1 MPTREI
7 PEKFLVAF
15 SFAGEQREL
24 VRSIAEAVEQRLG
37 RGTVFFD
44 EWFEHYIAGSDADT
58 RLQEIY
64 GQKAELVVVSVSA
77 NYGGKPWTLA
87 EHEAIRAL
95 HMQLR
100 ASDDKK
106 DAFRILPLRTGEGEV
121 KGILFNTICPDV
133 RQKPV
138 AQTAELIVNRLGLIV
153 PAAKPAP
160 ATPSR
165 CVYLAE
171 CTPDMEDPRDRMKGF
186 LEERGWTVLPAGEYP
201 EDEYECA
208 LEKDLKESRAFVQL
222 IGPYPW
228 KRGGF
233 DRLQN
238 ESALALGMPRFRYRS
253 SEIDLAK
260 VDPKQREFLS
270 APEIIATGF
279 EDFKAHLEKELAV
292 LAQRRSAPPKEDGDD
307 GIPPHILVAIRSANP
322 DPLWDRVYGWIYDQ
336 EKIDPSQLMPG
347 ESFEARNRAEPCHG
361 FLVVCDAGA
370 LEEGPYSP
378 REYLDQCRQI
388 QMQEKNPAR
397 RPPVALV
404 YWPPP
409 AATWSRL
416 LRTTPLKL
424 HRVLGDTPTNLG
436 EFFDEVRKVAQ

>member
-1 MPTREI
+1 MSARQV

-15 SFAGEQREL
+15 SFAGQQREL
-24 VRSIAEAVEQRLG
+24 VQSIAEAVENLLG
-37 RGTVFFD
+37 RGTVFYD
-44 EWFEHYIAGSDADT
+44 EWFEYYLAGSDADT

-64 GQKAELVVVSVSA
+64 GQKTELVVVSVSA

-100 ASDDKK
+100 ASEDKN
-106 DAFRILPLRTGEGEV
+106 DAFRILPLRTGEGEL

-133 RQKPV
+133 RKKPLKDTV
-138 AQTAELIVNRLGLIV
+138 DLIINRLGLIV
-153 PAAKPAP
+153 PDAKPTL

-165 CVYLAE
+165 FVYLAE
-171 CTPDMEDPRDRMKGF
+171 CTPDMDDPRDRMKSF
-186 LEERGWTVLPAGEYP
+186 LDERGWTVLPAGEYP
-201 EDEYECA
+201 EDEYQSA
-208 LEKDLKESRAFVQL
+208 LEKDLKESVAFVQL
-222 IGPYPW
+222 LGPYQW
-228 KRGGF
+228 KRGEF
-233 DRLQN
+233 DRIQN
-238 ESALALGMPRFRYRS
+238 DAASALGIPRFRYRS

-260 VDPKQREFLS
+260 LDAKQREFLS

-292 LAQRRSAPPKEDGDD
+292 LAQRRDTPPDEDAAG
-307 GIPPHILVAIRSANP
+307 GTPPHVVVAIRSANP
-322 DPLWDRVYGWIYDQ
+322 DPLWDQVFGWIYDQ

-347 ESFEARNRAEPCHG
+347 ESLEAKHRAEPCHG
-361 FLVVCDAGA
+361 FLVVCDAGS
-370 LEEGPYSP
+370 LEEGTYSP
-378 REYLDQCRQI
+378 RETMEQCRQI
-388 QMQEKNPAR
+388 QMREKNAAR

-409 AATWSRL
+409 AAAWSRL

-424 HRVLGDTPTNLG
+424 HRILGDAPTNLG